1 MKLTTW
7 SALYPNKNY
16 GGCYDASTQSYNCL
30 RIGVSKSYSW
40 CIDTVQVIE
49 VEATSMGIAAPSMPN
64 FLLAPV
70 KQLRLPCRFD
80 CTTLSYRY
88 TNFSDPSATIFLLP
102 WHWCIIDTKHVL
114 APIKQFRLPCRFD
127 CTTLSYWYSNFS
139 DHSAVIIYIIIF
151 GVHT

>member
-1 MKLTTW
+1 MKNKCRD
-7 SALYPNKNY
+7 PNKNY

-70 KQLRLPCRFD
+70 KQLRLPCRID

-102 WHWCIIDTKHVL
+102 
-114 APIKQFRLPCRFD
+114 
-127 CTTLSYWYSNFS
+127 
-139 DHSAVIIYIIIF
+139 
-151 GVHT
+151 